1 MHELHLLRQLVD
13 DITNHAAK
21 EKAAKITKVYILLG
35 IFTEINPE
43 ILKYYFKEHTKG
55 TILENAEID
64 IQHSDKRELRLL
76 SFDCE

>member
-21 EKAAKITKVYILLG
+21 EKASRVTKIYILLG
-35 IFTEINPE
+35 VFTEINPE
-43 ILKYYFKEHTKG
+43 ILKYYFKEHTKD